1 MAEALA
7 TQLEK
12 KLTGLRHSALQQR
25 HWLRLARELLQT
37 PQRAALEEIQQ
48 ELRRRR
54 ELLEESLKEG
64 TASVCEELQ
73 AKLRRLEG
81 PSQVTRG
88 AEGDDQPVEA
98 VEVAVTA
105 AVIEANVGT
114 LPAPAT
120 APAAGLEDAPCDGD
134 PSGLK
139 ESPMPSV
146 QPLSGPPSSGSTSP
160 RPKARGPP
168 PPKAKAKPKAS
179 MAKAQAPLPPRSNG
193 LVNINWKKK
202 AAPTPD
208 DFQTN
213 DDFLGP
219 MAALCSTGPTAGAD
233 GQLLEATSVFGG
245 DQEVPEL
252 TETQLQYWFGLRARP
267 HKRPTPSSSR
277 ATSVHST
284 SHDGTGSGSS
294 TPAGQKICPKAP
306 PVFSHLR
313 HRLLDDRTIRSAGLF
328 LARYRMN
335 LLKRY
340 RMKHPNKEASEAKT
354 LVEEICKA
362 ILQCRVRKED
372 DGLQNLRDAMDTYA
386 EAGSP
391 LARFVKEQGLEA
403 LGNCEPE
410 AEHRLLFE
418 VTRIPQIHERMR
430 CFRIQSSWDKDA
442 LKCKNDLEVL
452 HGGLQVMME
461 RKDVLQRFFS
471 QALRLGNNLNEE
483 AGGTVAPYGFRLTSL
498 ETFQQTKSPWRP
510 KISLLHLVF
519 GLMDADEV
527 TRLAELQHLDPIRAH
542 GLLGKTSGV
551 HERCRDLVM
560 SLSKLRQLVAQVERK
575 SDQAPEEDTFH
586 ANFHSF
592 LQSRTP
598 EAISLAEHCFDLY
611 RGYKE
616 LAVFFGEPEAFY
628 PPPVQSNDEAQD
640 LFLFFHRF
648 AEAVLRAQKEVKSLR
663 LREELEAAKMYGP
676 EAAAE
681 IAEEVCAMQGM
692 PPGVIRSLLPEP
704 VTKAEAVLMTPPS
717 SPGGRVRA
725 VASPCRGGRS
735 PKISASARAVQR
747 LKSTM
752 NSPEADGQSDVSD
765 WEPNTEKRSPG
776 DPSTAPS
783 TAKRSS
789 GTGAS
794 TSTGGECRTV
804 RLRASTSTTRLEV
817 PKRRLALP
825 RERPQCSTPSSSASS
840 PKFWLDEP
848 EESTSSRCPSRVQ
861 AQDSSPEGSVK
872 SRAARDF
879 SSEACLLPLPSTP
892 TGRSMPDRG
901 ESLPGRKSGVRRSL
915 SVLVNRLESQAL
927 SQFDSPKSDAA
938 GMAGRAS
945 ENESADFHTC
955 GSGHSSPWRS
965 SVDTDSTDSTWE
977 TARSCLPQPMG
988 PEANA
993 ALTAELKKE
1002 VRKRSMPRELQTPR
1016 RQRINLS
1023 PVGEPGETPFR
1034 SQSSQK
1040 GNAGNAAHA
1049 ASSDQRSGAAAN
1061 AKPSPAA
1068 KPLARRLFAPKPRA
1082 KPRAA
1087 PEVRP
1092 KVRPK
1097 AGAPAAKVLPRWRN

>member
-1 MAEALA
+1 
-7 TQLEK
+7 
-12 KLTGLRHSALQQR
+12 
-25 HWLRLARELLQT
+25 
-37 PQRAALEEIQQ
+37 
-48 ELRRRR
+48 
-54 ELLEESLKEG
+54 
-64 TASVCEELQ
+64 
-73 AKLRRLEG
+73 
-81 PSQVTRG
+81 
-88 AEGDDQPVEA
+88 
-98 VEVAVTA
+98 
-105 AVIEANVGT
+105 
-114 LPAPAT
+114 
-120 APAAGLEDAPCDGD
+120 
-134 PSGLK
+134 
-139 ESPMPSV
+139 
-146 QPLSGPPSSGSTSP
+146 
-160 RPKARGPP
+160 
-168 PPKAKAKPKAS
+168 
-179 MAKAQAPLPPRSNG
+179 
-193 LVNINWKKK
+193 
-202 AAPTPD
+202 
-208 DFQTN
+208 
-213 DDFLGP
+213 
-219 MAALCSTGPTAGAD
+219 
-233 GQLLEATSVFGG
+233 
-245 DQEVPEL
+245 
-252 TETQLQYWFGLRARP
+252 
-267 HKRPTPSSSR
+267 
-277 ATSVHST
+277 
-284 SHDGTGSGSS
+284 
-294 TPAGQKICPKAP
+294 
-306 PVFSHLR
+306 
-313 HRLLDDRTIRSAGLF
+313 
-328 LARYRMN
+328 
-335 LLKRY
+335 
-340 RMKHPNKEASEAKT
+340 
-354 LVEEICKA
+354 
-362 ILQCRVRKED
+362 
-372 DGLQNLRDAMDTYA
+372 
-386 EAGSP
+386 
-391 LARFVKEQGLEA
+391 
-403 LGNCEPE
+403 
-410 AEHRLLFE
+410 
-418 VTRIPQIHERMR
+418 
-430 CFRIQSSWDKDA
+430 
-442 LKCKNDLEVL
+442 
-452 HGGLQVMME
+452 
-461 RKDVLQRFFS
+461 
-471 QALRLGNNLNEE
+471 
-483 AGGTVAPYGFRLTSL
+483 
-498 ETFQQTKSPWRP
+498 
-510 KISLLHLVF
+510 
-519 GLMDADEV
+519 
-527 TRLAELQHLDPIRAH
+527 
-542 GLLGKTSGV
+542 
-551 HERCRDLVM
+551 
-560 SLSKLRQLVAQVERK
+560 
-575 SDQAPEEDTFH
+575 
-586 ANFHSF
+586 
-592 LQSRTP
+592 
-598 EAISLAEHCFDLY
+598 
-611 RGYKE
+611 
-616 LAVFFGEPEAFY
+616 
-628 PPPVQSNDEAQD
+628 
-640 LFLFFHRF
+640 
-648 AEAVLRAQKEVKSLR
+648 
-663 LREELEAAKMYGP
+663 
-676 EAAAE
+676 
-681 IAEEVCAMQGM
+681 MQGM